1 MWEPPNVGLTYAH
14 SHFENLQRDPDEVF
28 RFIWQNRNLLG
39 VHEDAYT
46 RVISVRPCL
55 RVGPDGFALRETVS
69 EYVQMIDL
77 RARELADLGIQK
89 PEGMDDGL
97 LIRLYGGGTLIF
109 DEYCRLKYH
118 VRNKIRNA
126 ERQTQ
131 RLKYLWR
138 FGFFQEGADAQRSFA
153 DMHRM
158 RFV

>member
-1 MWEPPNVGLTYAH
+1 
-14 SHFENLQRDPDEVF
+14 
-28 RFIWQNRNLLG
+28 
-39 VHEDAYT
+39 
-46 RVISVRPCL
+46 
-55 RVGPDGFALRETVS
+55 
-69 EYVQMIDL
+69 MIDL

-158 RFV
+158 RFI